1 MENKRILFFSP
12 SDDVAEITATLKSK
26 YTNLVL
32 DIMLPSQVPFDAQ
45 PSLLDEYIHVHN
57 YDGVIAYGRLFQLL
71 EHSYLI
77 PVFELTLSDY
87 DILAAAT
94 LAGNYQGKQILCIDS
109 WREKQLFR
117 LLSLLKIQIPIFP
130 VENDT
135 DINQALEQL
144 IQSGYTIFAADAF
157 ISTFCKA
164 SGMHC
169 LLMSPSYDTIDLLL
183 QSVSQTFE
191 HLDSA
196 LSLTNIFR
204 SYIIQSNRSLL
215 VYNGQKKLMECINA
229 NESPKLLSITDSLV
243 EDVLEH
249 KELSQMRSIN
259 SLFYYIKGTR
269 LTIGEQVF
277 VVFEVRQSI
286 ENKLIPIPGVTIKN
300 QKNISNDFY
309 NMFYDDLK
317 NLDFRNKVIAYSSA
331 QNPIVI
337 IGEAGTGKSRLADFI
352 YTYSPHR
359 HSSLFLIDCKQL
371 DKRGLHH
378 LFSEN
383 SPLYEYGITLYF
395 KEINLLKRKYIDEL
409 VEFLLQSS
417 FMSRNK
423 VIFSVTCSTDNFDEN
438 PLCSLLINKVSAFP
452 LFLLPLRNRVS
463 DIPNLAILYVNQLN
477 EKYHKHIVGFEPEAM
492 NYLQSFS
499 WDENIKQFKRILE
512 EVFVMTKEPFITSRK
527 VVSVL
532 KERKSAAIPIPAV
545 SETGKTLDE
554 IIQHGVRRA
563 LIANQMNQTMAAKEL
578 GISRTSLWRLLK
590 KS

>member
-1 MENKRILFFSP
+1 
-12 SDDVAEITATLKSK
+12 
-26 YTNLVL
+26 
-32 DIMLPSQVPFDAQ
+32 
-45 PSLLDEYIHVHN
+45 
-57 YDGVIAYGRLFQLL
+57 
-71 EHSYLI
+71 
-77 PVFELTLSDY
+77 
-87 DILAAAT
+87 
-94 LAGNYQGKQILCIDS
+94 
-109 WREKQLFR
+109 
-117 LLSLLKIQIPIFP
+117 
-130 VENDT
+130 
-135 DINQALEQL
+135 
-144 IQSGYTIFAADAF
+144 
-157 ISTFCKA
+157 
-164 SGMHC
+164 
-169 LLMSPSYDTIDLLL
+169 
-183 QSVSQTFE
+183 
-191 HLDSA
+191 
-196 LSLTNIFR
+196 
-204 SYIIQSNRSLL
+204 
-215 VYNGQKKLMECINA
+215 
-229 NESPKLLSITDSLV
+229 
-243 EDVLEH
+243 
-249 KELSQMRSIN
+249 
-259 SLFYYIKGTR
+259 
-269 LTIGEQVF
+269 
-277 VVFEVRQSI
+277 
-286 ENKLIPIPGVTIKN
+286 
-300 QKNISNDFY
+300 
-309 NMFYDDLK
+309 MFYDDLK